1 MCQVQVISSHIGRIG
16 RKSFDRRMRLAS
28 PLFSEKRGDL
38 TRLLNDIDRLSK
50 QLHDEFST
58 ITEKDYQMFGPEL
71 KIVISTL
78 KSLRRE
84 SLSHKELK
92 PYDDRMRQQI
102 LDLEELNHDIIEF
115 RIKAPKDV
123 QLQQTLS
130 SVSQIDFSDLF
141 K

>member
-1 MCQVQVISSHIGRIG
+1 
-16 RKSFDRRMRLAS
+16 MRLAS

-38 TRLLNDIDRLSK
+38 PRLLNDIDRLSK

>member
-38 TRLLNDIDRLSK
+38 PRLLNDIDRLSK

-102 LDLEELNHDIIEF
+102 LDLETYSN
-115 RIKAPKDV
+115 
-123 QLQQTLS
+123 S
-130 SVSQIDFSDLF
+130 G
-141 K
+141 